1 MINGVVVVEI
11 FKVTKNYEMY
21 KLYNM
26 QEVISKF
33 GEYYGKTFEELE
45 HYFSNYSIIEK
56 EEVIK
61 YLEDIYQDSPY
72 LQNILKN
79 RQLEHDYQEKTL
91 KILSAKATTYL
102 SLIDYICNGKEKD
115 KYKEKV
121 LEDIEIYHYSSIVT
135 GRDINRLMVALSH
148 LIINFNIFLDRAG
161 TTVGFSNQRVS
172 EFMLNCETDEIYPS
186 EKLIIKEDDYRMD
199 KTSLNVRKRIR

>member
-1 MINGVVVVEI
+1 MEI
-11 FKVTKNYEMY
+11 FKVTKNYEMD

-79 RQLEHDYQEKTL
+79 RQLEHDYYEKTL
-91 KILSAKATTYL
+91 KILSVKATTYL

-115 KYKEKV
+115 IQKEKV
-121 LEDIEIYHYSSIVT
+121 LEDIEVYHYSSIVT

-148 LIINFNIFLDRAG
+148 LIINFNIFLERAR
-161 TTVGFSNQRVS
+161 TSVNFSNQRVS

-186 EKLIIKEDDYRMD
+186 EKLIIKEGDYCLD
-199 KTSLNVRKRIR
+199 KTSLNVRRRTR